1 MNYSDIKIPTYVI
14 NLPERT
20 DRRDSIVDTFAKHPE
35 FELNIVPA
43 IKCERG
49 ADGLWQ
55 SIIKIVKR
63 VREGDDEVI
72 IICEDDHVFTS
83 DYNRDVFIQNV
94 IDAGRQGCQILY
106 GGIGNFHN
114 AVYVSENRFWIDWN
128 WCTHFMV
135 VYRPVFDIIIEAD
148 FGKLDVA
155 DEFLSRIIPNKM
167 VLYPFISVQKEFG
180 YSDVTPS
187 NNQVGKITQLFTD
200 TAQRLD
206 KLKNIYEKCHV

>member
-1 MNYSDIKIPTYVI
+1 MNYSDIRIPTYVI

-20 DRRDSIVDTFAKHPE
+20 DRYNSIVETFANHPE

-43 IKCERG
+43 VRCERG

-55 SIIKIVKR
+55 SIVDIIGQ
-63 VREGDDEVI
+63 VREDDDEVV

-135 VYRPVFDIIIEAD
+135 VYRPAFDVIIEAD
-148 FGKLDVA
+148 FGKYDVA

-167 VLYPFISVQKEFG
+167 TLYPFISVQKEFG

-187 NNQVGKITQLFTD
+187 NNQKGKITQLFAD

-206 KLKNIYEKCHV
+206 KLRNIYEKYHV

>member
-1 MNYSDIKIPTYVI
+1 MNYSDINIPTYVI
-14 NLPERT
+14 NLLERT
-20 DRRDSIVDTFAKHPE
+20 DRRDSIIETFSNHPE

-43 IKCERG
+43 IKCKRG

-55 SIIKIVKR
+55 SIIRIVKR

-83 DYNRDVFIQNV
+83 EYNRDIFIQNV

-135 VYRPVFDIIIEAD
+135 IYRPAFDILIEAN
-148 FGKLDVA
+148 FGNFDVA

-187 NNQVGKITQLFTD
+187 NNQVGKITQFFTD
-200 TAQRLD
+200 TTQRLE
-206 KLKNIYEKCHV
+206 KLKNIYEKYHV